1 MDSTLPTPAERRIA
15 NRRVG
20 AAALAAFVALL
31 VLAAARGPAEAA
43 PTSAPATIPGLP
55 QPGDDNGG
63 GGFRERR
70 GGGGPGGGFGGPGGS
85 PNGGGGFDGG
95 GQTVPPSGG
104 GPDGSG
110 GQSRSGTER
119 PAPSTDGGT
128 AT

>member
-20 AAALAAFVALL
+20 AAALAAFIALL

-55 QPGDDNGG
+55 QQGDDDGG
-63 GGFRERR
+63 GGS
-70 GGGGPGGGFGGPGGS
+70 GSAASGGFGGPARS
-85 PNGGGGFDGG
+85 PERWRRLRGG

-110 GQSRSGTER
+110 GQSRSAPTT